1 MKAMILAAGEGRRMR
16 PLTLTTPKPLL
27 KIGSKALIEYQIE
40 KIRHAGISEIV
51 INVSYL
57 GEQIEEF
64 LGNGSNHGVRIDYS
78 QESEP
83 LETAGAL
90 NQALPLLG
98 AAPFLLVNGDVW
110 HDYPLAKLLGSPLQE
125 NSFGRLILVDN
136 PAHNSL
142 GDFALDDGKVIAR
155 EGECIGY
162 TFSGLSVIHPQLIA
176 NYPNLREKF
185 PLKEVFDW
193 AIKQGRLH
201 GEYFSGRW
209 MDIGTPE
216 RLEELRD
223 QLPF

>member
-16 PLTLTTPKPLL
+16 PLTLSTPKPLL
-27 KIGSKALIEYQIE
+27 KIGPKVLIEYQIE

-57 GEQIEEF
+57 GEQIEHF
-64 LGNGSNHGVRIDYS
+64 LGDGSRLGVRIDYS
-78 QESEP
+78 KESEP

-90 NQALPLLG
+90 NRALPLLG
-98 AAPFLLVNGDVW
+98 SDPFLLVNGDVW
-110 HDYPLAKLLGSPLQE
+110 HDFPLAKLLEGSLPE

-142 GDFALDDGKVIAR
+142 GDFSLDDDKVIAR
-155 EGECIGY
+155 EGENIGY
-162 TFSGLSVIHPQLIA
+162 TFSGISVLRPQLIA
-176 NYPNLREKF
+176 DYPNLREKF

-193 AIKQGRLH
+193 AIERGQLH
-201 GEYFSGRW
+201 GEYYSGVW

-216 RLEELRD
+216 RLQELRN
-223 QLPF
+223 QCL